1 MGKNKDYYQIE
12 KNIQGYKK
20 EIDRLE
26 EEEDTDKERVKKLR
40 DSIKKEW
47 EKIRPQLTALQFV
60 QIARHPDRPYT
71 LDYIEAMISDF
82 LEFHGDRRS
91 GDDPAIVAGFGTYR
105 GRTAAI
111 IGHQKGRKTR
121 ERIARNFGQPNPEGF
136 RKALRIMK
144 LAEKYGHP
152 VVTFIDTPG
161 AFPGLG
167 AEERGQAEAI
177 AFNLKEISKLKVP
190 IVNIVIGEGGSGGAL
205 GIGVGDELLM
215 LENSFYSVISPEGCA
230 AILWKDQRAVSK
242 AAENLRFLAEDLV
255 EFGVAD
261 KIIKEP
267 PGGAHIDW
275 LKTFSNVDK
284 ELEKT
289 LKKIEK
295 MSVEE
300 RLEKRYQK
308 YRKIGVFGENDEPK

>member
-1 MGKNKDYYQIE
+1 MENKKDYYQIE
-12 KNIQGYKK
+12 KRIQGYKQ
-20 EIDRLE
+20 EIDRME
-26 EEEDTDKERVKKLR
+26 EEEDIDKERIKQLR

-47 EKIRPQLTALQFV
+47 EKIKPQLTPLHFV

-71 LDYIEAMISDF
+71 LDYIETLTDDF

-91 GDDPAIVAGFGTYR
+91 GDDPAIVAGFGTYKE
-105 GRTAAI
+105 RTVVI

-144 LAEKYGHP
+144 LAEKYGYP
-152 VVTFIDTPG
+152 IITFIDTPG
-161 AFPGLG
+161 AYPGLE

-177 AFNLKEISKLKVP
+177 AYNLKEISKLEVP

-205 GIGVGDELLM
+205 GIGVGDGLLM

-230 AILWKDQRAVSK
+230 AILWKDQSAVSK
-242 AAENLRFLAEDLV
+242 AAENLRFLAEDLMK
-255 EFGVAD
+255 FGVAD

-267 PGGAHIDW
+267 PGGAHINW
-275 LKTFSNVDK
+275 LETFNNVDK

-289 LKKIEK
+289 LKEIEN
-295 MSVEE
+295 MSVEK
-300 RLEKRYQK
+300 RLEHRYQK
-308 YRKIGVFGENDEPK
+308 YRKIGVFEENNEPK

>member
-1 MGKNKDYYQIE
+1 MEKQKDYYQIE
-12 KNIQGYKK
+12 KVIQKYKG
-20 EIDRLE
+20 EIDKLQE
-26 EEEDTDKERVKKLR
+26 KEDVDKERIEHLR
-40 DSIKKEW
+40 ESIQQQW
-47 EKIRPQLTALQFV
+47 EKIKPKLRSVHFV

-71 LDYIEAMISDF
+71 LDYVNTLTDDF

-91 GDDPAIVAGFGTYR
+91 GDDPAIVAGFALYR

-121 ERIARNFGQPNPEGF
+121 ERIQRNFGQPNPEGF
-136 RKALRIMK
+136 RKALRIMN
-144 LAEKYGHP
+144 LAEKYGYP
-152 VVTFIDTPG
+152 VITFIDTPG
-161 AFPGLG
+161 AYPGLE

-177 AFNLKEISKLKVP
+177 AYNLKQISKLNVP

-205 GIGVGDELLM
+205 GIGVGDVLLM

-230 AILWKDQRAVSK
+230 AILWKDQSAVAQ
-242 AAENLRFLAEDLV
+242 AAENLRFLPQDLI

-275 LKTFSNVDK
+275 MNTFRNVNQ
-284 ELEKT
+284 ELDRSLTKLET
-289 LKKIEK
+289 
-295 MSVEE
+295 MSAEE
-300 RLEKRYQK
+300 RLDKRYQK
-308 YRKIGVFGENDEPK
+308 YRKIGFFGEKK

>member
-1 MGKNKDYYQIE
+1 MEKNKDYYQIE
-12 KNIQGYKK
+12 KRIQEYKL
-20 EIDRLE
+20 EIDRME
-26 EEEDTDKERVKKLR
+26 EEEDIDKERIKQLR

-47 EKIRPQLTALQFV
+47 EKIKPQLTSLHFV

-71 LDYIEAMISDF
+71 LDYIEALTDDF

-91 GDDPAIVAGFGTYR
+91 GDDPAIVAGFGTYKE
-105 GRTAAI
+105 RTVVI

-144 LAEKYGHP
+144 LAEKYGYP
-152 VVTFIDTPG
+152 VITFIDTPG
-161 AFPGLG
+161 AYPGLE

-177 AFNLKEISKLKVP
+177 AYNLKEISKLEVP
-190 IVNIVIGEGGSGGAL
+190 IANIVIGEGGSGGAL
-205 GIGVGDELLM
+205 GIGVGDWLLM

-230 AILWKDQRAVSK
+230 AILWKDQSAVSK
-242 AAENLRFLAEDLV
+242 AAENLRFLAEDLM

-267 PGGAHIDW
+267 PGGAHVNW
-275 LKTFSNVDK
+275 LETFNNVDK
-284 ELEKT
+284 ELKKT
-289 LKKIEK
+289 LKELEN
-295 MSVEE
+295 MSVQK
-300 RLEKRYQK
+300 RLEHRYKK
-308 YRKIGVFGENDEPK
+308 YRKIGFFGENNESK

>member
-1 MGKNKDYYQIE
+1 MENKKDYYQIE
-12 KNIQGYKK
+12 KRIQGYKQ
-20 EIDRLE
+20 EIDRME
-26 EEEDTDKERVKKLR
+26 EEEDIDKERIKQLR

-47 EKIRPQLTALQFV
+47 EKIQPQLTPLHFV

-71 LDYIEAMISDF
+71 LDYIETLTDDF

-91 GDDPAIVAGFGTYR
+91 GDDPAIVAGFGTYKE
-105 GRTAAI
+105 RTVVI

-144 LAEKYGHP
+144 LAEKYGYP
-152 VVTFIDTPG
+152 IITFIDTPG
-161 AFPGLG
+161 AYPGLE

-177 AFNLKEISKLKVP
+177 AYNLKEISKLEVP

-205 GIGVGDELLM
+205 GIGVGDGLLM

-230 AILWKDQRAVSK
+230 AILWKDQSAVSK
-242 AAENLRFLAEDLV
+242 AAENLRFLAEDLMK
-255 EFGVAD
+255 FGVAD

-267 PGGAHIDW
+267 PGGAHINW
-275 LKTFSNVDK
+275 LETFNNVDK

-289 LKKIEK
+289 LKEIEN
-295 MSVEE
+295 MSVEK
-300 RLEKRYQK
+300 RLEHRYQK
-308 YRKIGVFGENDEPK
+308 YRKIGVFEENNEPK

>member
-12 KNIQGYKK
+12 KSIQEYKK

-26 EEEDTDKERVKKLR
+26 EEEETDKERVKKLR

-47 EKIRPQLTALQFV
+47 EKIRPQLTPLHFV

-71 LDYIEAMISDF
+71 LDYIEVLTKDF

-105 GRTAAI
+105 GWTAAI

-136 RKALRIMK
+136 RKALRIMR

-161 AFPGLG
+161 AFPGLE

-177 AFNLKEISKLKVP
+177 AYNLKEISKLKVP

-230 AILWKDQRAVSK
+230 AILWKDQSAVSK

-255 EFGVAD
+255 KFGVAD

-267 PGGAHIDW
+267 PGGAHTNW
-275 LKTFSNVDK
+275 LETFSNVDK

-289 LKKIEK
+289 LKKIDK

-308 YRKIGVFGENDEPK
+308 YRKVGVFEENDEPK